1 MLFFSI
7 FAKYPIDSE
16 SPERKIM
23 IDANT
28 TTMAS
33 AVPSAMTQNKQ
44 SHSNRRWLLTRW
56 ALVIS
61 RPLGACCAI
70 FAILV
75 LLGYFGHVESF
86 YRPIDGGPATNPL
99 TALCILCVA
108 MGLWYGN
115 TGRKQI
121 FQLVFALAGI
131 VLSAAKLIDLNF
143 TMNISPALTPF
154 MDIVQNDLNAGKS
167 NATGLNSAI
176 MLFLLSVSLVI
187 SAFKKTILIQILAF
201 ISLAVPLV
209 SYTGYAYG
217 FNHFYGQMSLLTAT
231 AGIFLALSTLCT
243 TGNKGILRA
252 ILSPYVGGR
261 IARIQI
267 MLGFIVPFSMGYLL
281 IKTFLKTG
289 DGNLFGIFVVAI
301 TWFIISLVC
310 ASAVMQE
317 MVDHKRRHAEKS
329 LLLSAMTDPLT
340 GLFNRRKFYETA
352 HREFERIR
360 RNESQFGILI
370 LDLDFFKKINDAAGH
385 DMGDKVLVQVAK
397 ILKQS
402 IRSVDLVA
410 RMGGEEFAIL
420 LVNTPYQGVERVAE
434 KIRANVETMEVEG
447 WTDIYHPITT
457 SIGCANSNQRPRLEE
472 IITLADEALYTAKAK
487 GRNQVCLAET

>member
-1 MLFFSI
+1 MN
-7 FAKYPIDSE
+7 
-16 SPERKIM
+16 
-23 IDANT
+23 DASSHA
-28 TTMAS
+28 MAS
-33 AVPSAMTQNKQ
+33 TVPSAIPQNDQTHFSK
-44 SHSNRRWLLTRW
+44 RWLLTRW
-56 ALVIS
+56 SLVIS
-61 RPLGACCAI
+61 QPLGACCAI
-70 FAILV
+70 FAIIV
-75 LLGYFGHVESF
+75 LLGYFGRVEIF
-86 YRPIDGGPATNPL
+86 YRPIAGGPATNPL

-108 MGLWYGN
+108 TGLWYGN
-115 TGRKQI
+115 SGRKQI
-121 FQLVFALAGI
+121 LQLTCAIAGI
-131 VLSAAKLIDLNF
+131 ILSATKLIDLNF
-143 TMNISPALTPF
+143 ATAFSSTLTPF
-154 MDIVQNDLNAGKS
+154 MDIVQDDLNAGKS

-176 MLFLLSVSLVI
+176 MLFLLSASLVI
-187 SAFKKTILIQILAF
+187 SAFKKAILIQFLAF

-261 IARIQI
+261 IARVQI

-289 DGNLFGIFVVAI
+289 DGNLFGVFVVAI

-317 MVDHKRRHAEKS
+317 IVDHKRRHAEKS

-340 GLFNRRKFYETA
+340 GLFNRRKFYDTA
-352 HREFERIR
+352 HREFERVR
-360 RNESQFGILI
+360 RNDSQFGILI
-370 LDLDFFKKINDAAGH
+370 LDLDFFKTINDNAGH
-385 DMGDKVLVQVAK
+385 DMGDKVLKQVAR

-420 LVNTPYQGVERVAE
+420 LVDTPFQGVERVAE
-434 KIRANVETMEVEG
+434 KIRTNVEAMEVEG
-447 WTDIYHPITT
+447 WTDIYQEVTA
-457 SIGCANSNQRPRLEE
+457 SIGCANSNQCSRLEE

-487 GRNQVCLAET
+487 GRNQVCLAKQ